1 MEILEKESNYKIII
15 FFIIVFA
22 LFLEIVIIPRFFSDY
37 YSILNLIFWIIIAV
51 FSENLNNQ
59 HNNFKSKKETLKT
72 VFIIVS
78 IYLILYYLSGFIFG
92 FAKNVLTN
100 SLKNIIINFIMYIAI
115 IPFQEYTRSRVINNT
130 RSKLVYILITLALI
144 LSSIN
149 YVSFMSN
156 FLTGSVAFEYIA
168 GTIFPLVLEGILCS
182 FLVKKGS
189 YVLSLMFILPLK
201 CADIFVP
208 IVPNMDWFIKVS
220 YVSALVIVVYYFANY
235 EYRINVERFTRREIR
250 EDDPKKSIPAVIFV
264 MLFTF
269 FVAGIFPLKPVAL
282 LSNSMYP
289 NIKRG
294 DVVIVKKLKHEDLRT
309 LCIGDVIEYKIDNT
323 SIVHRI
329 IRIDEATSGEFT
341 FITKGDSNSSEDLP
355 VKESQVVGLT
365 RQYVPYVGY
374 PSVWFSEQI
383 LNINQYKGENWNG
396 KF

>member
-1 MEILEKESNYKIII
+1 MESLEKESNYKIII
-15 FFIIVFA
+15 FFLIVLA
-22 LFLEIVIIPRFFSDY
+22 LILEMVIIPSFFSDY
-37 YSILNLIFWIIIAV
+37 YSILNLLIWMIIAV
-51 FSENLNNQ
+51 FSKNLTNQ
-59 HNNFKSKKETLKT
+59 HNNFKSKEETFKT
-72 VFIIVS
+72 VFIIIS
-78 IYLILYYLSGFIFG
+78 IYLILYYLSGLIFG

-130 RSKLVYILITLALI
+130 RSKLVFVFITVAII

-149 YVSFMSN
+149 YISFLSN
-156 FLTGSVAFEYIA
+156 FSTGSVAFEYVA
-168 GTIFPLVLEGILCS
+168 GTIYPLVIEGILCS
-182 FLVKKGS
+182 FLVSKGS

-201 CADIFVP
+201 CADVFVP
-208 IVPNMDWFIKVS
+208 IVPNMEWFIKVS

-235 EYRINVERFTRREIR
+235 EYRINVERFTRKEIK
-250 EDDPKKSIPAVIFV
+250 EDDPRRSIPAIVFV

-269 FVAGIFPLKPVAL
+269 FVAGILPLKPVAL

-294 DVVIVKKLKHEDLRT
+294 DVVIVKKLKHEDLRK
-309 LCIGDVIEYKIDNT
+309 LCTGDVIEYKIDNT

-329 IRIDEATSGEFT
+329 VRIDEATNGEFT

-355 VKESQVVGLT
+355 VNEKQVVGIIKH
-365 RQYVPYVGY
+365 YVPYVGY

-383 LNINQYKGENWNG
+383 LNIDKYKGEN
-396 KF
+396 